1 MERAVT
7 TTTTTTTSGT
17 TTAEGERR
25 HPESVSVELSG
36 CSKEDARIV
45 FEALCACY
53 TSDRCRDDVPRE
65 YHEVR
70 PTVWL
75 GTFDVADAPRAECC
89 PIHLGA
95 SVDADVQGGYWAI
108 DRFRTTLDS
117 LFTVRDLSGASGD
130 QEQELHIRLE
140 NR

>member
-1 MERAVT
+1 MD
-7 TTTTTTTSGT
+7 
-17 TTAEGERR
+17 GERL

-36 CSKEDARIV
+36 CGKEDARTV
-45 FEALCACY
+45 FDALCACFS
-53 TSDRCRDDVPRE
+53 SDRHAGDATRE

-75 GTFDVADAPRAECC
+75 GTFDVAEDLHGACGPTR
-89 PIHLGA
+89 LTA

-117 LFTVRDLSGASGD
+117 LFTVHDLSTASGD
-130 QEQELHIRLE
+130 QERELHVRLE
-140 NR
+140 SR